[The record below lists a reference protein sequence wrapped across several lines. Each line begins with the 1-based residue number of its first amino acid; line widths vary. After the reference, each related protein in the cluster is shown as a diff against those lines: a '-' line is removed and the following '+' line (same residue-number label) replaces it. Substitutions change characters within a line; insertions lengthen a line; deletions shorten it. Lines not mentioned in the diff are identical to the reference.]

1 MSKKARLFPE
11 LLSQNMR
18 RVVTDNERIT
28 NMICS
33 LDINI
38 ATENYDD
45 SQEIIQQLYA
55 ALRQLDTDLDAI
67 NSELDSIIC

>member
-1 MSKKARLFPE
+1 
-11 LLSQNMR
+11 MR